1 MPQPSD
7 VTVAA
12 TPPALGVRGLT
23 DRFLAAV
30 PLLSVF
36 VWLCLVYAWQAWK
49 HGSPWVFGD
58 ELELTQL
65 SRAIAETGHAAR
77 RGEPHSFDSL
87 YTYVTAPAWLLDD
100 THKAYATIRYLGVGL
115 MTLTVFPAYALARTL
130 VGRGPAL
137 LAAAAAAAIP
147 ALGYSSMIVEEP
159 LAYLYSTLCLFL
171 IVRALLRPSR
181 GWIAAAAA
189 ASAVAPLVRG
199 ELAMIPATFALA
211 TLFRLWQSDRSR
223 RWRAGWTVRDW
234 IGAGVLAAGAAILTS
249 AVLGRHSTLWF
260 VTTDV
265 YKHRMWTLGL
275 RAAGALTIGLGVLP
289 VVAGL
294 AALWRAPGE
303 RTTAPLRTF
312 RSVLLAAVVTFGL
325 YTAVKAA
332 YLSISFTTSTVERN
346 LIYLAPLLLVG
357 TALWVERRAVH
368 PVAVLAAAGLALYLI
383 LTTPYG
389 MDKDVFSDAPG
400 LAILEQANRY
410 LGWTPGAARAVLLVV
425 LAASAAALVGVGW
438 LRRPRLA
445 SGIAVAAALAAA
457 AWSFTGELS
466 FADASNRA
474 SRAFLANIRE
484 PATWLDARTHG
495 EPVLYLGQQIQDP
508 NGENLLEFWNRS
520 LRKVWSLDGTAP
532 GPGPI
537 LTPDVRGTDGVVA
550 QDPGVPY
557 VVVEPGI
564 EPVGT
569 KIGRSHLH
577 RAGGHLSPWTLYR
590 IAPPFRLR
598 SSVTGLYA
606 DGWSGPNDSA
616 YTRYSTAGGR
626 TGSMRITVSRAEW
639 GGPGKPARVAIVMG
653 TVKTCADK
661 QPCLARVTK
670 VIHWRVGSHDRE
682 TFTVPAPG
690 PRFRVEVHVD
700 PKFVP
705 RELSPQTTSDPRQLG
720 AVVTYRFVDS
730 ARRGG

>member
-1 MPQPSD
+1 VPQPSD

-12 TPPALGVRGLT
+12 TRPTLGVRTLT

-65 SRAIAETGHAAR
+65 SRAIAATGHAAR
-77 RGEPHSFDSL
+77 RGEPHSFDTL
-87 YTYVTAPAWLLDD
+87 YTYLTAPAWLIDD
-100 THKAYATIRYLGVGL
+100 THKAYATIRYLGVVL
-115 MTLTVFPAYALARTL
+115 MTLTVFPAYALARTV

-159 LAYLYSTLCLFL
+159 LAYPYATFCLFL
-171 IVRALLRPSR
+171 VVRALLRPSR

-189 ASAVAPLVRG
+189 ASVVAPLVRG

-211 TLFRLWQSDRSR
+211 ALFRVWQSDRGR
-223 RWRAGWTVRDW
+223 RWRVGWSVGDW
-234 IGAGVLAAGAAILTS
+234 VGAAVLAVGAAIVTS
-249 AVLGRHSTLWF
+249 AVIGHQSTLWF
-260 VTTDV
+260 ITTDV
-265 YKHRMWTLGL
+265 YKHRIWTLGL

-289 VVAGL
+289 LVAGL

-303 RTTAPLRTF
+303 RTTAALRTF
-312 RSVLLAAVVTFGL
+312 RSVFLAAIATFGL

-332 YLSISFTTSTVERN
+332 YLSVSFTTSTVERN

-357 TALWVERRAVH
+357 TAIWVERRAVH
-368 PVAVLAAAGLALYLI
+368 PIAVLAAGGLALYLV

-400 LAILEQANRY
+400 LAILEQANRQ
-410 LGWTPGAARAVLLVV
+410 LGWTPGVARAVLLVLLGISV
-425 LAASAAALVGVGW
+425 AALLGVGW
-438 LRRPRLA
+438 LRQPRIA
-445 SGIAVAAALAAA
+445 AAVAAAVALVAA
-457 AWSFTGELS
+457 AWSFTGELA
-466 FADASNRA
+466 FADASNRS

-495 EPVLYLGQQIQDP
+495 QPVLYLGQQIADP
-508 NGENLLEFWNRS
+508 NSENLLEFWNRS

-537 LTPDVRGTDGVVA
+537 LTPDVRGTDGVLA

-557 VVVEPGI
+557 VVADPGI

-569 KIGRSHLH
+569 RVGPAHLH
-577 RAGGHLSPWTLYR
+577 RAGGALAPWTLYR
-590 IAPPFRLR
+590 IHRPFRLR
-598 SSVTGLYA
+598 ASVTGLYP

-616 YTRYSTAGGR
+616 YTRYSTANGR
-626 TGSMRITVSRAEW
+626 TGTMRITVSRAEW
-639 GGPGKPARVAIVMG
+639 GGPGKRARVTIAMG

-661 QPCLARVTK
+661 QPCLARVTR
-670 VIHWRVGSHDRE
+670 VIHWRVGSHDRK
-682 TFTVPAPG
+682 TFRVPAPG

-705 RELSPQTTSDPRQLG
+705 RELSPQTDSDPRHLG
-720 AVVTYRFVDS
+720 AVITYRFVES
-730 ARRGG
+730 PRAGS